1 MRAAAGRGMLG
12 PEAPVQPP
20 ASSRTRMAAKAAHPV
35 DRVESRSEIT
45 CAEGNAAT
53 EKRTKID
60 LNSLE
65 MASSTGPTFR
75 VLGHLEVGNGEPR
88 ALGGRKQR
96 ALLVYLLLHAG
107 KPVSTDTLVD
117 ALWSEQ
123 PPSTA
128 SAVVYTYMRKLRLA
142 LEGTPASITTETSG
156 YRLAVSDDE
165 LDLRRFE
172 LLARRGKD
180 ALHAGEPETAA
191 RLLGE
196 ALALWRGP
204 ALAELEDE
212 QSADA
217 ARGRLGQARLDAT
230 FDRVDAELAAGRQ
243 EQVVPELT
251 QLVAENPYEERL
263 RAQLM
268 LALYR
273 SGRHAE
279 ALDAYREARTALRE
293 ELGLEPSPALRRL
306 EQAIL
311 RHDPELDPSRNGVPF
326 VPGRPRQPRKTRT
339 AVAATIVVLAG
350 ATAGFVLTR
359 GSGTKGILVRPN
371 SIAVLDATSGVVV
384 ADIPVGRDPIRVAVG
399 ARAVWAINRADKT
412 LSRISPAS
420 LRTRVF
426 GLPAAPSGLAVGP
439 HAVWVANGQSGSV
452 SMIDPVAGFT
462 RTIPLGAEPS
472 GGSGIRRYA
481 NAVTV
486 GRRSVWVA
494 NGSDPAGLTILNASG
509 AAGRRLRDWVPP
521 PGGPN
526 ALAVSNGAA
535 WSFARGVLTRVDL
548 RSHTETT
555 VQIGAP
561 LPEQFG
567 GSSLPMGLA
576 AGNGGI
582 WAANPYDGLVEVVN
596 PQTGGLAGIVH
607 VPGRPAS
614 LAAGGGQV
622 WAAGIDGEVTSIDAA
637 TTIVRRTM
645 QLGQPATSVAV
656 GYGRVW
662 VAVAGRR

>member
-1 MRAAAGRGMLG
+1 
-12 PEAPVQPP
+12 
-20 ASSRTRMAAKAAHPV
+20 MAAKAHPV

-45 CAEGNAAT
+45 FAEGNAAT

-172 LLARRGKD
+172 LLARGGKD
-180 ALHAGEPETAA
+180 ALHAGEAETAA

-204 ALAELEDE
+204 ALAELGDE
-212 QSADA
+212 QSAEA

-230 FDRVDAELAAGRQ
+230 FDRIDAELAGGRQ

-311 RHDPELDPSRNGVPF
+311 RHDPELVPPRHGVPF
-326 VPGRPRQPRKTRT
+326 VPGRPRQSRKTRT
-339 AVAATIVVLAG
+339 AVAATIVLLAG
-350 ATAGFVLTR
+350 ATVGFVLTR
-359 GSGTKGILVRPN
+359 GSGANGILVRPN
-371 SIAVLDATSGVVV
+371 SVAVLDATSGVVV

-420 LRTRVF
+420 LKTRVF

-452 SMIDPVAGFT
+452 SMIDPATGFT
-462 RTIPLGAEPS
+462 RTILLGAEPS
-472 GGSGIRRYA
+472 GRSGIRRYA
-481 NAVTV
+481 SAVAI

-494 NGSDPAGLTILNASG
+494 NGSESAGLTILNGSG
-509 AAGRRLRDWVPP
+509 GGRRLRDWVPP

-555 VQIGAP
+555 VQIGVP

-576 AGNGGI
+576 GGNGGI

-596 PQTGGLAGIVH
+596 PQTGGSVGTVH
-607 VPGRPAS
+607 VPGRPES

-622 WAAGIDGEVTSIDAA
+622 WAAGIDGDVTSIDVA
-637 TTIVRRTM
+637 TTRVRRTM
-645 QLGQPATSVAV
+645 QLGHPATSVAV

-662 VAVAGRR
+662 VAVAGP